1 MLTSSMLLNDLY
13 QFTMAYGFWK
23 SGLAERQAV
32 FHGHFRAAPFG
43 GEYAVLA
50 GTTPL
55 WQWLQDFRFETKDID
70 FLSGLKEAKGH
81 VLLPEPFLRYLQD
94 LRLSLTISAPKEGSL
109 IFAHEPWLRVEG
121 PLLQCQLLETPILNM
136 VNFQTLIA
144 TKAARI
150 CQAAEQKPV
159 VELGLRRAHGP
170 NGGISASRAAYIGG
184 CHSTSNVLASQYYDI
199 PAIGTQAHSWVM
211 SFDNESTA
219 FDAFADAFPH
229 ACALIVDTFNTEQGI
244 DHAIAT
250 GQRLRQKQGSLLG
263 VRLDSGDLTYL
274 SQLARAK
281 LDQAGFEDTKI
292 FASNDLDE
300 HIIDNLQAQQ
310 AAIDVFGVGTKLV
323 TAFDQPAL
331 GGVYKLGALQDA
343 QGQWQYKLKLS
354 EQIIKISTP
363 GRLNVARY
371 LQDGM
376 AICDA
381 IYDDDLGLQPNSW
394 LIDPTD
400 ATRRRKVP
408 QLAHCESLLHVFLRD
423 GRLVEPL
430 PDIHTIRSQVQQH
443 LNSIHASVKRLLN
456 PHRYAVGLEEHLHEY
471 KMKLVLAL
479 RRANH

>member
-1 MLTSSMLLNDLY
+1 MLTSSVLLNDLY

-23 SGLAERQAV
+23 SGMAERSAV
-32 FHGHFRAAPFG
+32 FHGHFRSAPFG

-55 WQWLQDFRFETKDID
+55 WQWLQDFRFETQDID
-70 FLSGLKEAKGH
+70 FLSHLKDPKGDA
-81 VLLPEPFLRYLQD
+81 LLPEPFLRYLHD
-94 LRLSLTISAPKEGSL
+94 LRLSLTISAPKEGSVV
-109 IFAHEPWLRVEG
+109 FAHEPWLRVEG

-184 CHSTSNVLASQYYDI
+184 CHSTSNVLASKYYDI

-219 FDAFADAFPH
+219 FDAFADAFPN
-229 ACALIVDTFNTEQGI
+229 ACALVVDTFNTEQGI
-244 DHAIAT
+244 DHAIET
-250 GQRLRQKQGSLLG
+250 GKRLRQGQGSLLG
-263 VRLDSGDLTYL
+263 IRLDSGDLTYL

-331 GGVYKLGALQDA
+331 GGVYKLGALQNT
-343 QGQWQYKLKLS
+343 QGQWQPKLKLS

-381 IYDDDLGLQPNSW
+381 IYEDDLGLQADSW

-400 ATRRRKVP
+400 ATRRRRVP
-408 QLAHCESLLHVFLRD
+408 KQTQCTHLLQVFIQD
-423 GRLVEPL
+423 GQVIEPL
-430 PDIHTIRSQVQQH
+430 PDIHTVRLHVQQQ
-443 LNSIHASVKRLLN
+443 LQSIHPSVKRLLN
-456 PHRYAVGLEEHLHEY
+456 PHHYAVGLEERLHEH
-471 KMKLVLAL
+471 KMKLVLEL
-479 RRANH
+479 RHAQH